1 MTTKIETKYVVD
13 ASQKKMIVER
23 EFAAPVSRVWAAW
36 TQKDLLDKWWA
47 PKPWKAET
55 KSMNFKDG
63 GHWHYSMVGPDGTR
77 MWARIDYSNIEIEK
91 RFDARDTFCDENGN
105 ENNDLPKMSWKNLF
119 QSSATGTKVV
129 IEILYK
135 SEADMKTIIEMGFKE
150 GFAMAH
156 DNLDELLAM

>member
-23 EFAAPVSRVWAAW
+23 EFLRRFSCLGGMD
-36 TQKDLLDKWWA
+36 TKDLLEKWWA

-77 MWARIDYSNIEIEK
+77 MWARIDYSN
-91 RFDARDTFCDENGN
+91 A
-105 ENNDLPKMSWKNLF
+105 
-119 QSSATGTKVV
+119 
-129 IEILYK
+129 
-135 SEADMKTIIEMGFKE
+135 
-150 GFAMAH
+150 
-156 DNLDELLAM
+156 

>member
-1 MTTKIETKYVVD
+1 
-13 ASQKKMIVER
+13 
-23 EFAAPVSRVWAAW
+23 
-36 TQKDLLDKWWA
+36 
-47 PKPWKAET
+47 
-55 KSMNFKDG
+55 
-63 GHWHYSMVGPDGTR
+63 
-77 MWARIDYSNIEIEK
+77 
-91 RFDARDTFCDENGN
+91 
-105 ENNDLPKMSWKNLF
+105 MSWKNLF